1 MLRRPLLRLVLLLGL
16 WLGAVAANAQ
26 PKAPEAPAPQFLSRS
41 DTATLMAGPGAQAY
55 FDAMHVPELL
65 AKTRQDLRGLP
76 LTEARERAKAHYAA
90 EALEFSADE
99 QALLRWSLS
108 ALWPKLTDK
117 APLYARTPWKFAK
130 ISDRVE
136 GGLPHTREDTIVF
149 GAGLMQNLLAGQRAQ
164 DLARLQV
171 FLGYLLVH
179 EQTHVLQ
186 RSHPEL
192 FDGLNGPLLGF
203 VRVPAPQVPALQDS
217 GVVNPD
223 APVSEWIFP
232 LPDAPGQAVLPWLQL
247 SNLQTPSMPR
257 DFQMRAVRY
266 RLEQGQWRLQDS
278 DGRPLTEPLLEIP
291 GYVGA
296 FPNRSD
302 LYHPHEIAADLLGY
316 WLSGRSDA
324 SAQHPLRRAI
334 PTWAAQ
340 TLK

>member
-1 MLRRPLLRLVLLLGL
+1 MLRRALLRLPLLLGL
-16 WLGAVAANAQ
+16 GLGAVAAHAQ
-26 PKAPEAPAPQFLSRS
+26 PKVPEAPAPQFLSRS
-41 DTATLMAGPGAQAY
+41 EAAAVMAGPGAQAY
-55 FDAMHVPELL
+55 FDAMHGPELL

-76 LTEARERAKAHYAA
+76 LTEARERAKVHYAA
-90 EALEFSADE
+90 EAQEFSADE
-99 QALLRWSLS
+99 QALLRWSLNT
-108 ALWPKLTDK
+108 LWPTLADK

-149 GAGLMQNLLAGQRAQ
+149 GAGLMQNLLAGYRAQ

-192 FDGLNGPLLGF
+192 FDGLNSQLLGF
-203 VRVPAPQVPALQDS
+203 VRVPAPQVPALLES

-223 APVSEWIFP
+223 APVSEWVFP
-232 LPDAPGQAVLPWLQL
+232 RPDAPGQAVLPWLQL
-247 SNLQTPSMPR
+247 GNLQTPTMPR
-257 DFQMRAVRY
+257 DFQMQAVRY
-266 RLEQGQWRLQDS
+266 RLDQGQWHLQEA
-278 DGRPLTEPLLEIP
+278 DGRPQTGPLLEVP
-291 GYVGA
+291 GYAGA
-296 FPNRSD
+296 FPDRNN

-316 WLSGRSDA
+316 WLAGRTDA
-324 SAQHPLRRAI
+324 SARHPLRRAI